1 METSQP
7 AAYPDLQ
14 HLTQMIQ
21 RVDDRQQ
28 LAELISRYGMVVD
41 DRDFD
46 KLGSLF
52 APDGQ
57 FQAVKGRDAVVAFYR
72 YRTSLFTTSY
82 HYAHTWHFDLISNHQ
97 ASGVVNA
104 HAELCINGQAVHIAL
119 RYLDTYTKIDG
130 HWLFQSRALK
140 FRYVLPFEEMA
151 TAYGETLRRRWPGA
165 EVQSADIPDTV
176 PTFIAYKAALKG

>member
-7 AAYPDLQ
+7 AAYTDLQ
-14 HLTQMIQ
+14 HLTQLIQ

-140 FRYVLPFEEMA
+140 FRYVLPLSELA
-151 TAYGETLRRRWPGA
+151 NGLDQPLRVRWPGT
-165 EVQSADIPDTV
+165 EPQLADLPDQLQTY
-176 PTFIAYKAALKG
+176 IDSRKAPA